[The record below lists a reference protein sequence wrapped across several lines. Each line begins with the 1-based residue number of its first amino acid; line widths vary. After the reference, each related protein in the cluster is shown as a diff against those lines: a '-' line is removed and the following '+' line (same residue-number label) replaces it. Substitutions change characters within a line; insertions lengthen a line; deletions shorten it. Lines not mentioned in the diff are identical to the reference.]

1 MVGRVLAGYGIAK
14 DKYSVV
20 HSAVDPERLS
30 AVPLARDTLGVP
42 EDAPLLVSAGALVG
56 HKDHANL
63 LNAMARLRT
72 TFPEA
77 RLLIAGEGALRS
89 QLERQIA
96 DLKLVDAVTLL
107 GHRNDAPALI
117 ASADVYVS
125 SSWSEGLGTSI
136 LEALTCRTP
145 VVAAEAGGAAEM
157 VRPGETGW
165 LVPCRNSAALA
176 EAIEDCLR
184 NRQRAEAMA
193 ARGRALI
200 DAQFSVEHMVEGN
213 LRIYEQ
219 LLERGNAA

>member
-1 MVGRVLAGYGIAK
+1 M
-14 DKYSVV
+14 
-20 HSAVDPERLS
+20 
-30 AVPLARDTLGVP
+30 
-42 EDAPLLVSAGALVG
+42 
-56 HKDHANL
+56 
-63 LNAMARLRT
+63 
-72 TFPEA
+72 
-77 RLLIAGEGALRS
+77 
-89 QLERQIA
+89 
-96 DLKLVDAVTLL
+96 
-107 GHRNDAPALI
+107 
-117 ASADVYVS
+117 
-125 SSWSEGLGTSI
+125 
-136 LEALTCRTP
+136 
-145 VVAAEAGGAAEM
+145 VAAEAGGAAEM